1 MLSNSKTGQSSAR
14 VSVRV
19 PQPESL
25 VEVRVTP
32 PDSGL
37 QVEVSSGGEVIELLV
52 RPGAGLIEVRVTPP
66 GEDLPESERAQFRHF
81 NAGRRPEAETE
92 ASPGADRAELAG
104 PGEGEEP
111 GEVKKLP
118 DPMAGDGEEGP
129 IQIVFSGRLTGEA
142 RNIAEPVIM
151 AGDER
156 NCLAEGCPEDKP
168 VEFEL
173 PFAAEPGNDE
183 SVQAVRTEGRPDEMV
198 QPEAM
203 EPAQPSAQAASAE
216 SGPDNTGFAP
226 ARAVGTSERVSPV
239 TDGFLSQLAL
249 ENGAVWGPGLPIP
262 ATAKWSGLSGPAA
275 SRTLEQMPA
284 ASNGY
289 SVKEYDY
296 IAPEVIDAAALGALV
311 RLNQAVREERLAI
324 EKAFLPVEKPKP
336 GEATVAADGFIDADC
351 TIMVEIYDEVEPES
365 NPAEAVAPLPE
376 DEIMDLGQLEKEA
389 ELAVGFIY
397 ANDPGPFSPVEV
409 QLVESGDD
417 PNMVKARPMARVIPN
432 NTMVPE

>member
-19 PQPESL
+19 PRPESL

-52 RPGAGLIEVRVTPP
+52 RPGAGLIEIRVSPP

-81 NAGRRPEAETE
+81 NVGERPETE
-92 ASPGADRAELAG
+92 PEAFPGAARAELAG
-104 PGEGEEP
+104 PGEGEESA
-111 GEVKKLP
+111 EVQKLP
-118 DPMAGDGEEGP
+118 DSMAGDEEKAP
-129 IQIVFSGRLTGEA
+129 TQIVFGGRLAGEA

-151 AGDER
+151 AEDER

-173 PFAAEPGNDE
+173 PFAAEPGNGE
-183 SVQAVRTEGRPDEMV
+183 SAQAMREDRPDEMV

-203 EPAQPSAQAASAE
+203 EPAQTPSLEASVE
-216 SGPDNTGFAP
+216 SGPAHTDVAQ
-226 ARAVGTSERVSPV
+226 ARATGTSEGVSPV

-249 ENGAVWGPGLPIP
+249 ENGAVWGPGVPIP
-262 ATAKWSGLSGPAA
+262 TTAKWSGLSGPAA
-275 SRTLEQMPA
+275 SRTLDQMPA

-289 SVKEYDY
+289 SVNEFDY
-296 IAPEVIDAAALGALV
+296 VAPEVIDAAALGALV

-324 EKAFLPVEKPKP
+324 EKAFLPVERPKP

-351 TIMVEIYDEVEPES
+351 TIMVEIYDEAEPES

-389 ELAVGFIY
+389 ELAGGSIY
-397 ANDPGPFSPVEV
+397 ANVPGPFGPVEV
-409 QLVESGDD
+409 QLVEPGED

-432 NTMVPE
+432 NTVVPE